1 MINIFDIKKQKK
13 NLVKNTEEG
22 IQEYKR
28 ESIKENEEILKEYKT
43 TEKGLSFREAQKRI
57 EENGENIVVKEDK
70 RGWLYFFFNS
80 FKDQFI
86 IILLFLAIINFSLGD
101 KLGSAIIVII
111 AFISAFIRFV
121 QDYSVYKFN
130 NLEL

>member
-57 EENGENIVVKEDK
+57 EENGENID
-70 RGWLYFFFNS
+70 YFKGS
-80 FKDQFI
+80 FCTDGTGCYEF
-86 IILLFLAIINFSLGD
+86 
-101 KLGSAIIVII
+101 
-111 AFISAFIRFV
+111 R
-121 QDYSVYKFN
+121 
-130 NLEL
+130 